1 MITLK
6 DVILADGSIYHNLI
20 FDSNWENL
28 STAIELQDAEIVFYE
43 KHGRKFHPLCVKTED
58 ILEVAKYEDEDYEI
72 PNCSV
77 LHKIDDEQV
86 TFFYEP
92 TYTVIEYE
100 DGFYYGPERLYPPFR
115 FCEKYFYNAIKD
127 YKFEEDD
134 ADNIIDNLLEVFMDL
149 AEDMICIE
157 DTKITE
163 KSIMV
168 SSYGIA
174 FLVAAF
180 ANERLSKDREDKLL
194 RGDIDSIEEAF
205 IEFSEEYGED
215 EEDDDE
221 EDS

>member
-1 MITLK
+1 
-6 DVILADGSIYHNLI
+6 
-20 FDSNWENL
+20 
-28 STAIELQDAEIVFYE
+28 
-43 KHGRKFHPLCVKTED
+43 
-58 ILEVAKYEDEDYEI
+58 
-72 PNCSV
+72 
-77 LHKIDDEQV
+77 
-86 TFFYEP
+86 
-92 TYTVIEYE
+92 
-100 DGFYYGPERLYPPFR
+100 
-115 FCEKYFYNAIKD
+115 
-127 YKFEEDD
+127 
-134 ADNIIDNLLEVFMDL
+134 MDL